1 MKASILY
8 HPNAEFSRTA
18 EEYVRDFARFHRAE
32 IALISLDTLEGADM
46 ARLHDIVRYPAL
58 LVQDEQGSLIK
69 QWQGEKFPLMDEV
82 VSYLKR

>member
-1 MKASILY
+1 MKATILY

-18 EEYVRDFARFHRAE
+18 EDYARDFARFHRTE
-32 IALISLDTLEGADM
+32 IELVSLDTREGADL
-46 ARLHDIVRYPAL
+46 ARLYDIVRYPAL
-58 LVQDEQGSLIK
+58 VVRDEHNSLVK